1 MSQTIRRGA
10 KPRAAPRVRR
20 AQPKKPPLWERLIST
35 LPIEPETVQ
44 RAATWGVLIVIGGAA
59 IGLAQLLGLP
69 AMAGVAVGEA
79 VGRAGFEV
87 KTVDI
92 RGLDRMERLTVYAVA
107 LEGHSTAMP
116 LVDLGRIRSDL
127 ERYGWVKQARV
138 SRRLPDTLVID
149 IVERKPA
156 AIWQHEGK
164 LALVD
169 GEGVVLEAVPLDD
182 MPELPLVIGPGA
194 NVQIGALKKLVESA
208 PALKPMLAGATWIG
222 GRRWDLRFQSG
233 EVLAL
238 PEGDGP
244 AARALQRFALMD
256 GRERLLGRGFAR
268 FDMRDPTKLV
278 VRMGKKQVPIDAIN
292 DDATVAPPPAV
303 EPLLRDSL
311 GPIQRASQTT

>member
-1 MSQTIRRGA
+1 MTQTIRRGA
-10 KPRAAPRVRR
+10 KPRAAPRGRR
-20 AQPKKPPLWERLIST
+20 AAPRKPPLWERLISL
-35 LPIEPETVQ
+35 LPIAPETVQ
-44 RAATWGVLIVIGGAA
+44 RVATWGVLIVVGGAA
-59 IGLAQLLGLP
+59 LGLAQLLGLP
-69 AMAGVAVGEA
+69 AMAAVEVGEA

-87 KTVDI
+87 KSVEA
-92 RGLDRMERLTVYAVA
+92 RGLKQMDNVTVTAVA
-107 LEGHSTAMP
+107 LSGPTAMP
-116 LVDLGRIRSDL
+116 LVDLDGIRAEL
-127 ERYGWVKQARV
+127 ERYGWVEHARV

-149 IVERKPA
+149 IVERKAA
-156 AIWQHEGK
+156 AIWQHQGK

-169 GEGVVLEAVPLDD
+169 AEGVVLEPVPLDD

-194 NVQIGALKKLVESA
+194 NAQIGSLAKLVESA

-238 PEGDGP
+238 PEGDAP
-244 AARALQRFALMD
+244 AARALQRFARMD

-278 VRMGKKQVPIDAIN
+278 VRMGKKQAAIDALEP
-292 DDATVAPPPAV
+292 DEGSVAPPPTV
-303 EPLLRDSL
+303 RPLLRDSL